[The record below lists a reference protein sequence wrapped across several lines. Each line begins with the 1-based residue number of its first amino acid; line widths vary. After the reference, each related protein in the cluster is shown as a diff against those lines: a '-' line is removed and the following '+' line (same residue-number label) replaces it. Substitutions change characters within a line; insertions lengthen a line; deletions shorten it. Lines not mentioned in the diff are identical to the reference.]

1 MKLKLKTLLNGVILI
16 SGLGLIAYSF
26 LVKSLRVRFSI
37 EDVPV
42 DSFAEAED
50 EEVTPEV
57 WQVKEGSIYDGDTLR
72 AVRGSE
78 ELKIRFCGI
87 DAPEKKQA
95 MGIESRDHLRSLVD
109 IGNGELLLI
118 PIEQDRYGRTV
129 AELYV
134 KDTDS
139 TAINLNVQMVRD
151 GYAWHY
157 ERYSGNCPIRDEFA
171 VAQKL
176 AQKDNLGI
184 WQGNPQP
191 PWDWRKR
198 NK

>member
-1 MKLKLKTLLNGVILI
+1 MKLKTLLNSAILL

-26 LVKSLRVRFSI
+26 LVKGLRVRFNV
-37 EDVPV
+37 ENVPV
-42 DSFAEAED
+42 DSVAKAED
-50 EEVTPEV
+50 EEITPEV

-72 AVRGSE
+72 VVRGQE

-87 DAPEKKQA
+87 DAPEKKQPL
-95 MGIESRDHLRSLVD
+95 GIESRDHLRSLVE
-109 IGNGELLLI
+109 ISNGELLLI

-129 AELYV
+129 AEIYV
-134 KDTDS
+134 KDSRS

-171 VAQKL
+171 VAQEM
-176 AQKDNLGI
+176 AQDEGLGI

-191 PWDWRKR
+191 PWEFRRKA
-198 NK
+198 KK